1 MGRSLQEEL
10 KQSKP
15 FPSREAEAV
24 LSIARTAAVLDAELA
39 EVLRPYGLTPTQY
52 NVLRILRGTGERGL
66 CRFEVSE
73 RLVTPGP
80 DVTRLIDRLES
91 VELVDRMRDVEDRR
105 QVRTQ
110 ITPRGM
116 ELLRELDQTLQELHR
131 RQVGQLGPERLLTLI
146 EILSDVRDR

>member
-24 LSIARTAAVLDAELA
+24 LSIARTAAVLEAELA

-116 ELLRELDQTLQELHR
+116 DLLRELDQTLEELHR
-131 RQVGQLGPERLLTLI
+131 RQVGRLGPERLVTLI

>member
-24 LSIARTAAVLDAELA
+24 LSIARTAAVLEAELA

-116 ELLRELDQTLQELHR
+116 DLLRELDQTLEELHR
-131 RQVGQLGPERLLTLI
+131 RQVGQLGPERLVTLI

>member
-24 LSIARTAAVLDAELA
+24 LSIARTAAVLEAELA

-80 DVTRLIDRLES
+80 DVTRLLDRLES

-116 ELLRELDQTLQELHR
+116 DLLRELDQTLEELHR
-131 RQVGQLGPERLLTLI
+131 RQVGRLGPERLVTLI